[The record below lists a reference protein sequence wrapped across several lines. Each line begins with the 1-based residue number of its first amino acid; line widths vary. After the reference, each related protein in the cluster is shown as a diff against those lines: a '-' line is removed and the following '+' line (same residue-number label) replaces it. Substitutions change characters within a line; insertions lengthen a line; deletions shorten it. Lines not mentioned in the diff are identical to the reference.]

1 MKRLI
6 MLPFTAAI
14 ALACATGFAYA
25 EEAVEQEV
33 AADDVVASEQGLVEQ
48 NAVEEA
54 DEAVVAQEAAADEA
68 DAAVQPLSNTFDGCS
83 FYVEGGPFYF
93 TGNPETPIISV
104 EGPGGEELV
113 NGKDFEVEYSMD
125 LGPGDVYYRVIGL
138 GSYEGASYEGYF
150 YVIPTGTYPWDAIEL
165 ENGKWL
171 KNSKGWWY
179 RYDTSGWACG
189 IFASEN
195 GKIYYFNDAGYMITG
210 WQTLNYSGN
219 DYMILE
225 GGDIYFASNGA
236 MQFRWSKIGGKWF
249 YFDWPTGVLQYDWLR
264 IDSNWYYIDYYKG
277 MQVGWQKI
285 GGKWYYFNKSGVMKT
300 GWLKSGSNW
309 YYLKSSG
316 AMVTG
321 WYQVGSK
328 WYYFNSSGVMQAGK
342 WVGDYYLTS
351 SGAMATDTWVGNYYV
366 GPDGKWDRSKT
377 K

>member
-33 AADDVVASEQGLVEQ
+33 AADDIVASEQGLVEQ

-83 FYVEGGPFYF
+83 FYAEGGPFYF
-93 TGNPETPIISV
+93 TGHPETPIISV

-125 LGPGDVYYRVIGL
+125 PGPGDVYYRVIGL

-195 GKIYYFNDAGYMITG
+195 GKIYYFNDAGYMVTG

-236 MQFRWSKIGGKWF
+236 MQFRWS
-249 YFDWPTGVLQYDWLR
+249 
-264 IDSNWYYIDYYKG
+264 
-277 MQVGWQKI
+277 KI

-328 WYYFNSSGVMQAGK
+328 WYYFNSSGVMQANK
-342 WVGDYYLTS
+342 WVGNYYLTS
-351 SGAMATDTWVGNYYV
+351 SGAMATNTWIGNYYV
-366 GPDGKWDRSKT
+366 GADGKWVKGKT